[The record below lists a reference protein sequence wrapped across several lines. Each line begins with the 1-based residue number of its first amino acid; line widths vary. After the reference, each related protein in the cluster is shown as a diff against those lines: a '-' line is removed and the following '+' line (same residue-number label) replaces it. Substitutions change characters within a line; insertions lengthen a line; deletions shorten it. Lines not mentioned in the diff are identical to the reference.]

1 MAFQDLAEFLSAGLE
16 LPYAGKTYT
25 IPPIDAATGLWCQQL
40 LNLGVRVVGG
50 KLVTDEDAAGT
61 ELLDDDGEQTLY
73 LRLLGAVHDE
83 MVADGVPWA
92 VVKIAALTVL
102 FDATTGRDTAE
113 RYWNTG
119 GAGRGEAP
127 APANRAARRTRATTP
142 GTSAGAT
149 TTKRRAST
157 TGTSASKATP
167 QKATPSRGGRSSRTG
182 A

>member
-1 MAFQDLAEFLSAGLE
+1 VPFQDLADFLSGGLE
-16 LPYAGKTYT
+16 LPYAGKTYR
-25 IPPIDAATGLWCQQL
+25 IPPIDAATGLWCQQIL
-40 LNLGVRVVGG
+40 TLGVRVVGG
-50 KLVTDEDAAGT
+50 KLVTDEDAAGA

-73 LRLLGAVHDE
+73 LRLLGPVHDE
-83 MVADGVPWA
+83 MVADAVPWA

-127 APANRAARRTRATTP
+127 APPNRAARRATTRATS
-142 GTSAGAT
+142 GGAT

-157 TGTSASKATP
+157 SGTNALKATSKA
-167 QKATPSRGGRSSRTG
+167 ATRSRGGRSSPTG